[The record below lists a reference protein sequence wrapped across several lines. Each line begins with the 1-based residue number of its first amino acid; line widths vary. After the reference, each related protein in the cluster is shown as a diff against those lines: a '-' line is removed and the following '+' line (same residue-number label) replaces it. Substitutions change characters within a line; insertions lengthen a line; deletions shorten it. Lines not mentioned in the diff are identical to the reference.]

1 MIRIPVFL
9 ASDNQYAPFV
19 ATTMASILLHTN
31 EYIEFYILDCG
42 ISEKNKIKI
51 SNINSSFKH
60 YSVEFLKINLK
71 EYFDKFPELKNISK
85 AMYARYL
92 IPFLKPNLK
101 KVIYSDIDVT
111 FVGDI
116 KNLYMESLDD
126 KIIGAVPSQRGKLN
140 NNYEEIKNKLNLSNS
155 HHFFMSGLLL
165 IDCELWNNFNI
176 TNRLLTETKAHLNS
190 LDLPDQ
196 EVFNIVFDNNY
207 KELNNKYCVIYKLF
221 SDIYTDEEIK
231 KIEKEKIIIHYPGS
245 GSFKPWNNKEL
256 TGAQY
261 FWNIVKYTNFRK
273 DINKIYKNY
282 NNKDNNKDNNMFKML
297 LKNIFSIRNNAKK
310 THKIVTILGVKFQ
323 FKRSDTQDLNKII
336 TEQNNQISELNKE
349 TKALRTLLNNCID
362 ITKAPKARGLLREL
376 QLADTILL
384 EIFDKICQQHNL
396 QYWLDGGTL
405 LGAIRHKGFI
415 PWDDDIDVG
424 MLRED
429 YNKSI
434 KILKDEL
441 PQNLFEINEGK
452 GFYRK
457 VIRII
462 LKNSPIQIDIWPY
475 DKFNKENLS
484 DYEKNNLRQ
493 KILNCYNLFWKT
505 FSAQDISSGIEKF
518 PRKKIAEFTNKY
530 ILDDKIVD
538 CKCPVLFRGAE
549 AWLGERCVY
558 DWDDIFPLK
567 RIVFEN
573 INLLVPNQSEIFLEK
588 YFGDYMKLPDLSQ
601 AIQGHNNI
609 GEKISTINK
618 SKKMLEELN
627 ELYKN

>member
-92 IPFLKPNLK
+92 IPLLKPNLK

-140 NNYEEIKNKLNLSNS
+140 NNYEEIKNKLNLSDS

-165 IDCELWNNFNI
+165 IDCELWNNFNL

-231 KIEKEKIIIHYPGS
+231 KIEREKIIIHYPGS
-245 GSFKPWNNKEL
+245 GLFKPWNNKEL
-256 TGAQY
+256 IGAQY
-261 FWNIVKYTNFRK
+261 FWDIVKYTNFRK

-282 NNKDNNKDNNMFKML
+282 NNKDNNMFKML
-297 LKNIFSIRNNAKK
+297 LKNIFSIRNNANK

-396 QYWLDGGTL
+396 QYWLDYGTL
-405 LGAIRHKGFI
+405 LGAIRHNGFI
-415 PWDDDIDVG
+415 PWDDDIDIA
-424 MLRED
+424 MLRYD
-429 YNKSI
+429 YE
-434 KILKDEL
+434 KIRTSLKDVFE
-441 PQNLFEINEGK
+441 NLGFTINEGQ
-452 GFYRK
+452 GYGRQ
-457 VIRII
+457 ILRI
-462 LKNSPIQIDIWPY
+462 KYKDSPVQIDIWPHEFYFKDIETTEEERILSDKIKQCMENFYIVQPLEDLQQGKIKFSSEKLLKLTSEIVLENKDKDIHGTIFSGCEYIVY
-475 DKFNKENLS
+475 DKPKIIPN
-484 DYEKNNLRQ
+484 
-493 KILNCYNLFWKT
+493 KIL
-505 FSAQDISSGIEKF
+505 
-518 PRKKIAEFTNKY
+518 
-530 ILDDKIVD
+530 
-538 CKCPVLFRGAE
+538 
-549 AWLGERCVY
+549 
-558 DWDDIFPLK
+558 FPLK
-567 RIVFEN
+567 KVSFEN
-573 INLLVPNQSEIFLEK
+573 IQLCVPNDSAQYLNKIYK
-588 YFGDYMKLPDLSQ
+588 DYLALPDFKDAEMCSHLDIVSNLVD
-601 AIQGHNNI
+601 I
-609 GEKISTINK
+609 KTV
-618 SKKMLEELN
+618 SKELIEILEVV
-627 ELYKN
+627 